1 MSETKPIKLPRLV
14 IAGLA
19 GDTGKTLVSLG
30 VAGSLVKRGLRVAP
44 FKKGPDFIDAQWLG
58 KAAGIPAHNLDTYLM
73 PAEAIIGSLAKA
85 GRGADVAV
93 VEGNRGLFDGMDAKG
108 SHSTAQ
114 LAKLMGAPIVLVID
128 TTKVTRTVAAQVLG
142 CQALDPDINLAG
154 VILNRVGTARQ
165 EALIREAVTGETG
178 VPVLGAI
185 PRLTAEHLPSRHLGL
200 VTAVEHPVAEEA
212 MNEVA
217 RVIEEYVDMAAL
229 IELAQ
234 SASPISSAEVS
245 QATSAI
251 LPEPKVRVGVL
262 RDKAFSF
269 YYPENL
275 EALEAAGAELV
286 ALSPISDSELPALD
300 GLYAGGGFPEVFAS
314 ELAANDSFR
323 QALAKRVDEGLPV
336 WAECGGLMYLS
347 RALVKNGTEYPMC
360 GALPIVVEQT
370 ARPQGHGYVKARVD
384 GANPFFA
391 EGTPLTGHEFHYSR
405 LIDRDESMETVFEIE
420 RGVGVGGGRDGIR
433 SGSVVAG
440 YTHLHAL
447 GSPGWA
453 EGLVRAASGGGPS

>member
-1 MSETKPIKLPRLV
+1 
-14 IAGLA
+14 
-19 GDTGKTLVSLG
+19 
-30 VAGSLVKRGLRVAP
+30 
-44 FKKGPDFIDAQWLG
+44 
-58 KAAGIPAHNLDTYLM
+58 M
-73 PAEAIIGSLAKA
+73 PPEAIIGSLAKA

-114 LAKLMGAPIVLVID
+114 LAKLIGAPIVLVID

-142 CQALDPDINLAG
+142 CRALDPDIRLGG

-165 EALIREAVTGETG
+165 EALIREAVTSDAG

-212 MNEVA
+212 MSEVA
-217 RVIEEYVDMAAL
+217 RVIEEHVDMTAL
-229 IELAQ
+229 IELAHT
-234 SASPISSAEVS
+234 ASPIPSADVS
-245 QATSAI
+245 QATTDTAS
-251 LPEPKVRVGVL
+251 EPKVRVGVL

-286 ALSPISDSELPALD
+286 DLSPLSDSELPALD

-314 ELAANDSFR
+314 ELAANGSFR
-323 QALAKRVDEGLPV
+323 QALAKRIAEGLPV

-347 RALVKNGTEYPMC
+347 RALVKDGTEYPMC
-360 GALPIVVEQT
+360 GSLPIVVEQT

-391 EGTPLTGHEFHYSR
+391 EGTALTGHEFHYSR

-447 GSPGWA
+447 GSPDWA
-453 EGLVRAASGGGPS
+453 EGLVRAASGGGQS